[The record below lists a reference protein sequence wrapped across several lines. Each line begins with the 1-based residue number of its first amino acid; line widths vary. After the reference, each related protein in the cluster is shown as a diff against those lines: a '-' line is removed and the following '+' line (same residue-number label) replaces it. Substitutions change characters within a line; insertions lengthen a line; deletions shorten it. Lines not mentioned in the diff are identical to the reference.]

1 MIDLCYV
8 GNSSNDII
16 VVNNGIYNTLGG
28 SCIYSSFSSKTSF
41 DGKIAIISKVDSDTN
56 LLLKEKQ
63 IEFYGT
69 IVDRMT
75 EFIIDESKS
84 TCESQFYNTDVIKL
98 ETKIDINHLH
108 ISLRK
113 GVDVQNILESELLN
127 YNHLSVD
134 VMIHSVVDFI
144 PIIEKY
150 ASKIEILFCNINEY
164 NIIKK
169 YVKDI
174 PLVIVTNENKPVF
187 AITPT
192 NTISYNVRNN
202 YNIKSTTG
210 AGDSFIGGF
219 LSKYIINQDID
230 ESISQGTYNASKSIE
245 NIGPLLSI
253 ESCIDKT
260 TKSTLLPNNIIV
272 IGNSCAGKTTFID
285 YFKKYYN
292 IYSDIDDLEPLLEA
306 FMLDDLLY
314 QNKIEEFKKIK
325 NKLKYV
331 NKIWEEYNDNINS
344 INHYTK
350 PANLGDGHDIIR
362 PILWDYIIQ
371 MAVVNLET
379 HNIIQFSRGKDE
391 LYESQFSQNAYFRS
405 IKNFINNSKNNSN
418 SIIVNL
424 VSSLE
429 IRKNRNKIRFENGG
443 HYVSDDTMDNVY
455 SKDIF
460 EYTKTGKNFGYLLV
474 DGRTIPVYT
483 IVNDKTLSEIE
494 LNKFLE
500 YNINKVI
507 EYYNDFKEEKY
518 GIKKDSKRYLAKQIK

>member
-8 GNSSNDII
+8 GNSSNDKII
-16 VVNNGIYNTLGG
+16 VNNKTYNTLGG
-28 SCIYSSFSSKTSF
+28 SCIYSSFSSRTSF
-41 DGKIAIISKVDSDTN
+41 DGKISIISKVNSDIK
-56 LLLKEKQ
+56 LLLNERH

-84 TCESQFYNTDVIKL
+84 TCESPFYNADAIKL
-98 ETKIDINHLH
+98 ETKIDVNYLH

-113 GVDVQNILESELLN
+113 GVDVQNILENGLLS

-134 VMIHSVVDFI
+134 VMIHSVADFI

-174 PLVIVTNENKPVF
+174 SLIIVTNEDKPVL
-187 AITPT
+187 AITPID
-192 NTISYNVRNN
+192 TISYFVINN
-202 YNIKSTTG
+202 KNIKSTTG

-219 LSKYIINQDID
+219 LSKYIINQDIN
-230 ESISQGTYNASKSIE
+230 ESISQGIYNSGKSIE
-245 NIGPLLSI
+245 SIGPLLSTQL
-253 ESCIDKT
+253 CIDSI
-260 TKSTLLPNNIIV
+260 TKSILLPNNIIV
-272 IGNSCAGKTTFID
+272 IGNSCSGKTTFIN

-292 IYSDIDDLEPLLEA
+292 IYSDIDDLAPLLET

-325 NKLKYV
+325 NEIKYV

-350 PANLGDGHDIIR
+350 PANLGNGHDIIR

-371 MAVVNLET
+371 MAIVNPET

-405 IKNFINNSKNNSN
+405 IKNFIDNSENNSN

-424 VSSLE
+424 VSSLK
-429 IRKNRNKIRFENGG
+429 IRKNRNRIRFENGG

-460 EYTKTGKNFGYLLV
+460 EYTKTGENFGYLLV

-500 YNINKVI
+500 YNVNKVI
-507 EYYNDFKEEKY
+507 EYYNDFKEEKH
-518 GIKKDSKRYLAKQIK
+518 GIKKDSKRYLAK

>member
-1 MIDLCYV
+1 MTRYEKGDRNSKDERLTETASILNVSINSIKKYDYNKSIDL
-8 GNSSNDII
+8 
-16 VVNNGIYNTLGG
+16 IYTLMW
-28 SCIYSSFSSKTSF
+28 IEELIPNYYISFS
-41 DGKIAIISKVDSDTN
+41 
-56 LLLKEKQ
+56 
-63 IEFYGT
+63 
-69 IVDRMT
+69 
-75 EFIIDESKS
+75 
-84 TCESQFYNTDVIKL
+84 DV
-98 ETKIDINHLH
+98 
-108 ISLRK
+108 
-113 GVDVQNILESELLN
+113 
-127 YNHLSVD
+127 
-134 VMIHSVVDFI
+134 
-144 PIIEKY
+144 P
-150 ASKIEILFCNINEY
+150 NINELY
-164 NIIKK
+164 IVTIKK
-169 YVKDI
+169 FY
-174 PLVIVTNENKPVF
+174 NEWNIMRNKRF
-187 AITPT
+187 KRK
-192 NTISYNVRNN
+192 ISYKEYIKRKLN
-202 YNIKSTTG
+202 YDLKEV
-210 AGDSFIGGF
+210 GGF

-325 NKLKYV
+325 NELKYV

-350 PANLGDGHDIIR
+350 PANMGNGHDIIR

-371 MAVVNLET
+371 MAIVNPET

-405 IKNFINNSKNNSN
+405 IKNFIDNSENNSN

-424 VSSLE
+424 VSSLK
-429 IRKNRNKIRFENGG
+429 IRKNRNRIRFENGG

-460 EYTKTGKNFGYLLV
+460 EYTKTGENFGYLLV

-500 YNINKVI
+500 YNVNKVI
-507 EYYNDFKEEKY
+507 EYYNDFKEEKH

>member
-1 MIDLCYV
+1 MTRYEKEDRNPKDERLTEISSILNVSINSIKKYDYNKPIDLIYTLMWLEELIP
-8 GNSSNDII
+8 NYYINFSN
-16 VVNNGIYNTLGG
+16 
-28 SCIYSSFSSKTSF
+28 
-41 DGKIAIISKVDSDTN
+41 
-56 LLLKEKQ
+56 
-63 IEFYGT
+63 
-69 IVDRMT
+69 
-75 EFIIDESKS
+75 
-84 TCESQFYNTDVIKL
+84 
-98 ETKIDINHLH
+98 
-108 ISLRK
+108 
-113 GVDVQNILESELLN
+113 
-127 YNHLSVD
+127 
-134 VMIHSVVDFI
+134 I
-144 PIIEKY
+144 P
-150 ASKIEILFCNINEY
+150 NINELY
-164 NIIKK
+164 IVTIKK
-169 YVKDI
+169 FYDEWNI
-174 PLVIVTNENKPVF
+174 MRNKRF
-187 AITPT
+187 KRE
-192 NTISYNVRNN
+192 ISYKEYIKRKLN
-202 YNIKSTTG
+202 YDLKEV
-210 AGDSFIGGF
+210 GGF

-325 NKLKYV
+325 NEIKYV

-350 PANLGDGHDIIR
+350 PANLGNGHDIIR

-371 MAVVNLET
+371 MAIVNPET

-405 IKNFINNSKNNSN
+405 IKNFIDNSENNSN

-424 VSSLE
+424 VSSLK
-429 IRKNRNKIRFENGG
+429 IRKNRNRIRFENGG

-460 EYTKTGKNFGYLLV
+460 EYTKTGENFGYLLV

-500 YNINKVI
+500 YNVNKII
-507 EYYNDFKEEKY
+507 EYYNDFKEEKH

>member
-1 MIDLCYV
+1 MTRYEKEDRNPKDERLTEISSILNVSINSIKKYDYNKPIDLIYTLMWLEELIP
-8 GNSSNDII
+8 NYYINFSN
-16 VVNNGIYNTLGG
+16 
-28 SCIYSSFSSKTSF
+28 
-41 DGKIAIISKVDSDTN
+41 
-56 LLLKEKQ
+56 
-63 IEFYGT
+63 
-69 IVDRMT
+69 
-75 EFIIDESKS
+75 
-84 TCESQFYNTDVIKL
+84 
-98 ETKIDINHLH
+98 
-108 ISLRK
+108 
-113 GVDVQNILESELLN
+113 
-127 YNHLSVD
+127 
-134 VMIHSVVDFI
+134 I
-144 PIIEKY
+144 P
-150 ASKIEILFCNINEY
+150 NINELY
-164 NIIKK
+164 IVTIKK
-169 YVKDI
+169 FYDEW
-174 PLVIVTNENKPVF
+174 NNMRNKRLKREIF
-187 AITPT
+187 YKEYIEWKL
-192 NTISYNVRNN
+192 N
-202 YNIKSTTG
+202 YDLKEV
-210 AGDSFIGGF
+210 GGF

-325 NKLKYV
+325 NEIKYV

-350 PANLGDGHDIIR
+350 PANLGNGHDIIR

-371 MAVVNLET
+371 MAIVNPET

-405 IKNFINNSKNNSN
+405 IKNFIDNSENNSN

-424 VSSLE
+424 VSSLK
-429 IRKNRNKIRFENGG
+429 IRKNRNRIRFENGG

-460 EYTKTGKNFGYLLV
+460 EYTKTGENFGYLLV

-500 YNINKVI
+500 YNVNKII
-507 EYYNDFKEEKY
+507 EYYNDFKEEKH

>member
-1 MIDLCYV
+1 M
-8 GNSSNDII
+8 
-16 VVNNGIYNTLGG
+16 
-28 SCIYSSFSSKTSF
+28 
-41 DGKIAIISKVDSDTN
+41 
-56 LLLKEKQ
+56 
-63 IEFYGT
+63 
-69 IVDRMT
+69 
-75 EFIIDESKS
+75 
-84 TCESQFYNTDVIKL
+84 
-98 ETKIDINHLH
+98 
-108 ISLRK
+108 
-113 GVDVQNILESELLN
+113 
-127 YNHLSVD
+127 
-134 VMIHSVVDFI
+134 
-144 PIIEKY
+144 
-150 ASKIEILFCNINEY
+150 
-164 NIIKK
+164 
-169 YVKDI
+169 
-174 PLVIVTNENKPVF
+174 
-187 AITPT
+187 
-192 NTISYNVRNN
+192 
-202 YNIKSTTG
+202 
-210 AGDSFIGGF
+210 
-219 LSKYIINQDID
+219 SKYIINQDID
-230 ESISQGTYNASKSIE
+230 ESISQGIYNASKSIE

-405 IKNFINNSKNNSN
+405 IKNFIDNSENYSN

-429 IRKNRNKIRFENGG
+429 IRKNRNRIRFENGG
-443 HYVSDDTMDNVY
+443 HYVSDDTMDKVY

-483 IVNDKTLSEIE
+483 IVNDKTLNEIE

-500 YNINKVI
+500 YNVNKVI
-507 EYYNDFKEEKY
+507 EYYNDFKEENMEFKKIQKDIWQNKLNKGFNTTDVNKEFCLLY
-518 GIKKDSKRYLAKQIK
+518 GEVAEAYDAWKKKKDDLNEELADIAIYLMGLSEMLGFDLADEIEKKVSKNEKRVYKNIDGVNVRISD

>member
-1 MIDLCYV
+1 MTRYEKGDRNSKDERLTETASILNVSINSIKKYDYNKPIDL
-8 GNSSNDII
+8 
-16 VVNNGIYNTLGG
+16 IYTLMW
-28 SCIYSSFSSKTSF
+28 IEELIPNYYISFS
-41 DGKIAIISKVDSDTN
+41 
-56 LLLKEKQ
+56 
-63 IEFYGT
+63 
-69 IVDRMT
+69 
-75 EFIIDESKS
+75 
-84 TCESQFYNTDVIKL
+84 DV
-98 ETKIDINHLH
+98 
-108 ISLRK
+108 
-113 GVDVQNILESELLN
+113 
-127 YNHLSVD
+127 
-134 VMIHSVVDFI
+134 
-144 PIIEKY
+144 P
-150 ASKIEILFCNINEY
+150 NINELY
-164 NIIKK
+164 IVTIKK
-169 YVKDI
+169 FY
-174 PLVIVTNENKPVF
+174 NEWNIMRNKRF
-187 AITPT
+187 KRE
-192 NTISYNVRNN
+192 ISYKEYIKRKLN
-202 YNIKSTTG
+202 YDLKEV
-210 AGDSFIGGF
+210 GGF

-230 ESISQGTYNASKSIE
+230 ESISQWTYNASKSIE

-272 IGNSCAGKTTFID
+272 IGNSCAGKTTFTD

-325 NKLKYV
+325 NEIKYV

-350 PANLGDGHDIIR
+350 PANLGNGHDIIR

-371 MAVVNLET
+371 MAIVNPET

-405 IKNFINNSKNNSN
+405 IKNFIDNSENNSN

-424 VSSLE
+424 VSSLK

-460 EYTKTGKNFGYLLV
+460 EYTKTGENFGYLLV

-500 YNINKVI
+500 YNVNKII
-507 EYYNDFKEEKY
+507 EYYNDFKEEKH

>member
-1 MIDLCYV
+1 MTRHEKGDRNSKDEMLTETASILNASINSMKKYDYNKPIDL
-8 GNSSNDII
+8 
-16 VVNNGIYNTLGG
+16 IYTLMW
-28 SCIYSSFSSKTSF
+28 IEELIPNYYISFS
-41 DGKIAIISKVDSDTN
+41 
-56 LLLKEKQ
+56 
-63 IEFYGT
+63 
-69 IVDRMT
+69 
-75 EFIIDESKS
+75 
-84 TCESQFYNTDVIKL
+84 DV
-98 ETKIDINHLH
+98 
-108 ISLRK
+108 
-113 GVDVQNILESELLN
+113 
-127 YNHLSVD
+127 
-134 VMIHSVVDFI
+134 
-144 PIIEKY
+144 P
-150 ASKIEILFCNINEY
+150 NINELY
-164 NIIKK
+164 IVTIKK
-169 YVKDI
+169 FY
-174 PLVIVTNENKPVF
+174 NEWNIMRNKRF
-187 AITPT
+187 KRE
-192 NTISYNVRNN
+192 ISYKEYIKRKLN
-202 YNIKSTTG
+202 YDLKEV
-210 AGDSFIGGF
+210 GGF

-272 IGNSCAGKTTFID
+272 IGNSCAGKTTFTD

-325 NKLKYV
+325 NEIKYV

-350 PANLGDGHDIIR
+350 PANLGNGHDIIR

-371 MAVVNLET
+371 MAIVNPET

-405 IKNFINNSKNNSN
+405 IKNFIDNSENNSN

-424 VSSLE
+424 VSSLK
-429 IRKNRNKIRFENGG
+429 IRKNRNRIRFENGG

-460 EYTKTGKNFGYLLV
+460 EYTKTGENFGYLLV

-500 YNINKVI
+500 YNVNKVI
-507 EYYNDFKEEKY
+507 EYYNDFKEEKH
-518 GIKKDSKRYLAKQIK
+518 GIKKDSKRYLAK

>member
-1 MIDLCYV
+1 MTRYEKEDRNPKDERLTEISSILNVSINSIKKYDYNKPIDLIYTLMWLEELIP
-8 GNSSNDII
+8 NYYINFSN
-16 VVNNGIYNTLGG
+16 
-28 SCIYSSFSSKTSF
+28 
-41 DGKIAIISKVDSDTN
+41 
-56 LLLKEKQ
+56 
-63 IEFYGT
+63 
-69 IVDRMT
+69 
-75 EFIIDESKS
+75 
-84 TCESQFYNTDVIKL
+84 
-98 ETKIDINHLH
+98 
-108 ISLRK
+108 
-113 GVDVQNILESELLN
+113 
-127 YNHLSVD
+127 
-134 VMIHSVVDFI
+134 I
-144 PIIEKY
+144 P
-150 ASKIEILFCNINEY
+150 NINELY
-164 NIIKK
+164 IVTIKK
-169 YVKDI
+169 FYDEW
-174 PLVIVTNENKPVF
+174 NNMRNKRLKREIF
-187 AITPT
+187 YKEYIEWKL
-192 NTISYNVRNN
+192 N
-202 YNIKSTTG
+202 YDLKEV
-210 AGDSFIGGF
+210 GGF

-325 NKLKYV
+325 NEIKYV

-350 PANLGDGHDIIR
+350 PANLGNGHDIIR

-371 MAVVNLET
+371 MAIVNPET

-405 IKNFINNSKNNSN
+405 IKNFIDNSENNSN

-424 VSSLE
+424 VSSLK
-429 IRKNRNKIRFENGG
+429 IRKNRNRIRFENGG

-460 EYTKTGKNFGYLLV
+460 EYTKTGENFGYLLV

-500 YNINKVI
+500 CNVNKII
-507 EYYNDFKEEKY
+507 EYYNDFKEEKH

>member
-1 MIDLCYV
+1 MTRYEKGDRNSKDERLTETASILNVSINSIKKYDYNKSIDL
-8 GNSSNDII
+8 
-16 VVNNGIYNTLGG
+16 IYTLMW
-28 SCIYSSFSSKTSF
+28 IEELIPNYYISFS
-41 DGKIAIISKVDSDTN
+41 
-56 LLLKEKQ
+56 
-63 IEFYGT
+63 
-69 IVDRMT
+69 
-75 EFIIDESKS
+75 
-84 TCESQFYNTDVIKL
+84 DV
-98 ETKIDINHLH
+98 
-108 ISLRK
+108 
-113 GVDVQNILESELLN
+113 
-127 YNHLSVD
+127 
-134 VMIHSVVDFI
+134 
-144 PIIEKY
+144 P
-150 ASKIEILFCNINEY
+150 NINELY
-164 NIIKK
+164 IVTIKK
-169 YVKDI
+169 FY
-174 PLVIVTNENKPVF
+174 NEWNIMRNKRF
-187 AITPT
+187 KRK
-192 NTISYNVRNN
+192 ISYKEYIKRKLN
-202 YNIKSTTG
+202 YDLKEV
-210 AGDSFIGGF
+210 GGF

-292 IYSDIDDLEPLLEA
+292 IYSDMDDLEPLLEA

-325 NKLKYV
+325 NELKYV

-350 PANLGDGHDIIR
+350 PANMGNGHDIIR

-371 MAVVNLET
+371 MAIVNPET

-405 IKNFINNSKNNSN
+405 IKNFIDNSENNSN

-424 VSSLE
+424 VSSLK
-429 IRKNRNKIRFENGG
+429 IRKNRNRIRFENGG

-460 EYTKTGKNFGYLLV
+460 EYTKTGENFGYLLV

-500 YNINKVI
+500 YNVNKVI
-507 EYYNDFKEEKY
+507 EYYNDFKEEKH

>member
-8 GNSSNDII
+8 GNSSNDKI

-113 GVDVQNILESELLN
+113 GVDVQNILESEVLN

-192 NTISYNVRNN
+192 NTISYNVRNS

-292 IYSDIDDLEPLLEA
+292 IYSDIDDL
-306 FMLDDLLY
+306 
-314 QNKIEEFKKIK
+314 
-325 NKLKYV
+325 
-331 NKIWEEYNDNINS
+331 
-344 INHYTK
+344 
-350 PANLGDGHDIIR
+350 
-362 PILWDYIIQ
+362 
-371 MAVVNLET
+371 
-379 HNIIQFSRGKDE
+379 
-391 LYESQFSQNAYFRS
+391 
-405 IKNFINNSKNNSN
+405 
-418 SIIVNL
+418 
-424 VSSLE
+424 
-429 IRKNRNKIRFENGG
+429 
-443 HYVSDDTMDNVY
+443 
-455 SKDIF
+455 
-460 EYTKTGKNFGYLLV
+460 
-474 DGRTIPVYT
+474 
-483 IVNDKTLSEIE
+483 
-494 LNKFLE
+494 
-500 YNINKVI
+500 
-507 EYYNDFKEEKY
+507 
-518 GIKKDSKRYLAKQIK
+518 

>member
-1 MIDLCYV
+1 MIDLCYA
-8 GNSSNDII
+8 GNSSNDKI

-28 SCIYSSFSSKTSF
+28 SCIYSSFSSRTSF

-75 EFIIDESKS
+75 EFIIDESNS
-84 TCESQFYNTDVIKL
+84 ACESQFYNTDVIKL
-98 ETKIDINHLH
+98 ETKIDIDHLH

-113 GVDVQNILESELLN
+113 GVDIQNILKNELLN

-192 NTISYNVRNN
+192 NTISYNVMNN

-230 ESISQGTYNASKSIE
+230 ESISQGTYNASKSI
-245 NIGPLLSI
+245 L
-253 ESCIDKT
+253 
-260 TKSTLLPNNIIV
+260 
-272 IGNSCAGKTTFID
+272 
-285 YFKKYYN
+285 
-292 IYSDIDDLEPLLEA
+292 
-306 FMLDDLLY
+306 
-314 QNKIEEFKKIK
+314 
-325 NKLKYV
+325 
-331 NKIWEEYNDNINS
+331 
-344 INHYTK
+344 
-350 PANLGDGHDIIR
+350 
-362 PILWDYIIQ
+362 
-371 MAVVNLET
+371 
-379 HNIIQFSRGKDE
+379 
-391 LYESQFSQNAYFRS
+391 
-405 IKNFINNSKNNSN
+405 
-418 SIIVNL
+418 
-424 VSSLE
+424 
-429 IRKNRNKIRFENGG
+429 
-443 HYVSDDTMDNVY
+443 
-455 SKDIF
+455 
-460 EYTKTGKNFGYLLV
+460 
-474 DGRTIPVYT
+474 
-483 IVNDKTLSEIE
+483 
-494 LNKFLE
+494 
-500 YNINKVI
+500 
-507 EYYNDFKEEKY
+507 
-518 GIKKDSKRYLAKQIK
+518 

>member
-1 MIDLCYV
+1 MTRHEKGDRNSKDEMLTETASILNASINSIKKYDYNKPIDL
-8 GNSSNDII
+8 
-16 VVNNGIYNTLGG
+16 IYTLMW
-28 SCIYSSFSSKTSF
+28 IEELIPNYYISFS
-41 DGKIAIISKVDSDTN
+41 
-56 LLLKEKQ
+56 
-63 IEFYGT
+63 
-69 IVDRMT
+69 
-75 EFIIDESKS
+75 
-84 TCESQFYNTDVIKL
+84 DV
-98 ETKIDINHLH
+98 
-108 ISLRK
+108 
-113 GVDVQNILESELLN
+113 
-127 YNHLSVD
+127 
-134 VMIHSVVDFI
+134 
-144 PIIEKY
+144 P
-150 ASKIEILFCNINEY
+150 NINELY
-164 NIIKK
+164 IVTIKK
-169 YVKDI
+169 FY
-174 PLVIVTNENKPVF
+174 NEWNIMRNKRF
-187 AITPT
+187 KRE
-192 NTISYNVRNN
+192 ISYKEYIKRKLN
-202 YNIKSTTG
+202 YDLKEV
-210 AGDSFIGGF
+210 GGF

-245 NIGPLLSI
+245 NIGSLLSI

-325 NKLKYV
+325 NELKYV

-350 PANLGDGHDIIR
+350 PANLGNGHDIIR

-371 MAVVNLET
+371 MAIVNPET

-405 IKNFINNSKNNSN
+405 IKNFIDNSENNSN

-424 VSSLE
+424 VSSLK
-429 IRKNRNKIRFENGG
+429 IRKNRNRIRFENGG

-500 YNINKVI
+500 YNVNKVI
-507 EYYNDFKEEKY
+507 EYYNDFKEEKH

>member
-1 MIDLCYV
+1 MTRYEKEDRNSKDERLTETASILNVSINSIKKYDYNKPIDL
-8 GNSSNDII
+8 
-16 VVNNGIYNTLGG
+16 IYTLMW
-28 SCIYSSFSSKTSF
+28 IEELIPNYYISFS
-41 DGKIAIISKVDSDTN
+41 
-56 LLLKEKQ
+56 
-63 IEFYGT
+63 
-69 IVDRMT
+69 
-75 EFIIDESKS
+75 
-84 TCESQFYNTDVIKL
+84 DV
-98 ETKIDINHLH
+98 
-108 ISLRK
+108 
-113 GVDVQNILESELLN
+113 
-127 YNHLSVD
+127 
-134 VMIHSVVDFI
+134 
-144 PIIEKY
+144 P
-150 ASKIEILFCNINEY
+150 NINELY
-164 NIIKK
+164 IVTIKK
-169 YVKDI
+169 FY
-174 PLVIVTNENKPVF
+174 NEWNIMRNKRF
-187 AITPT
+187 KRE
-192 NTISYNVRNN
+192 ISYKEYIKRKLN
-202 YNIKSTTG
+202 YDLKEV
-210 AGDSFIGGF
+210 GGF

-325 NKLKYV
+325 NELKYV

-350 PANLGDGHDIIR
+350 PANLGNGHDIIR

-371 MAVVNLET
+371 MAVVNPET

-405 IKNFINNSKNNSN
+405 IKNFIDNSENNSN

-424 VSSLE
+424 VSSLK
-429 IRKNRNKIRFENGG
+429 IRKNRNRIRFENGG

-500 YNINKVI
+500 YNVNKVI
-507 EYYNDFKEEKY
+507 EYYNDFKEEKH

>member
-1 MIDLCYV
+1 MTRYEKGDRNSKDERLTETASINSMKKYDYNKPIDL
-8 GNSSNDII
+8 
-16 VVNNGIYNTLGG
+16 IYTLMW
-28 SCIYSSFSSKTSF
+28 IEELIPNYYISFS
-41 DGKIAIISKVDSDTN
+41 
-56 LLLKEKQ
+56 
-63 IEFYGT
+63 
-69 IVDRMT
+69 
-75 EFIIDESKS
+75 
-84 TCESQFYNTDVIKL
+84 DV
-98 ETKIDINHLH
+98 
-108 ISLRK
+108 
-113 GVDVQNILESELLN
+113 
-127 YNHLSVD
+127 
-134 VMIHSVVDFI
+134 
-144 PIIEKY
+144 P
-150 ASKIEILFCNINEY
+150 NINELY
-164 NIIKK
+164 IVTIKK
-169 YVKDI
+169 FY
-174 PLVIVTNENKPVF
+174 NEWNIMRNKRF
-187 AITPT
+187 KRE
-192 NTISYNVRNN
+192 ISYKEYIKRKLN
-202 YNIKSTTG
+202 YDLKEV
-210 AGDSFIGGF
+210 GGF

-245 NIGPLLSI
+245 NIGSLLSI

-292 IYSDIDDLEPLLEA
+292 IYSDIDDLEPLLET

-325 NKLKYV
+325 NELKYV

-350 PANLGDGHDIIR
+350 PANLGNGHDIIR

-371 MAVVNLET
+371 MAIVNPET

-405 IKNFINNSKNNSN
+405 IKNFIDNSENNSN

-424 VSSLE
+424 VSSLK
-429 IRKNRNKIRFENGG
+429 IRKNRNRIRFENGG

-460 EYTKTGKNFGYLLV
+460 EYTKTGENFGYLLV

-500 YNINKVI
+500 YNVNKVI
-507 EYYNDFKEEKY
+507 EYYNDFKEEKH

>member
-1 MIDLCYV
+1 MTRYEKGDRNSKDEMLTETASILNASINSMKKYDYNKPIDL
-8 GNSSNDII
+8 
-16 VVNNGIYNTLGG
+16 IYTLMW
-28 SCIYSSFSSKTSF
+28 IEELIPNYYISFS
-41 DGKIAIISKVDSDTN
+41 
-56 LLLKEKQ
+56 
-63 IEFYGT
+63 
-69 IVDRMT
+69 
-75 EFIIDESKS
+75 
-84 TCESQFYNTDVIKL
+84 DV
-98 ETKIDINHLH
+98 
-108 ISLRK
+108 
-113 GVDVQNILESELLN
+113 
-127 YNHLSVD
+127 
-134 VMIHSVVDFI
+134 
-144 PIIEKY
+144 P
-150 ASKIEILFCNINEY
+150 NINELY
-164 NIIKK
+164 IVTIKK
-169 YVKDI
+169 FY
-174 PLVIVTNENKPVF
+174 NEWNIMRNKRF
-187 AITPT
+187 KRE
-192 NTISYNVRNN
+192 ISYKEYIKRKLN
-202 YNIKSTTG
+202 YDLKEV
-210 AGDSFIGGF
+210 GGF

-272 IGNSCAGKTTFID
+272 IGNSCAGKTTFTD

-325 NKLKYV
+325 NEIKYV

-350 PANLGDGHDIIR
+350 PANLGNGHDIIR

-371 MAVVNLET
+371 MAIVNPET

-405 IKNFINNSKNNSN
+405 IKNFIDNSENNSN

-424 VSSLE
+424 VSSLK
-429 IRKNRNKIRFENGG
+429 IRKNRNRIRFENGG

-460 EYTKTGKNFGYLLV
+460 EYTKTGENFGYLLV

-500 YNINKVI
+500 YNVNKVI
-507 EYYNDFKEEKY
+507 EYYNDFKEEKH
-518 GIKKDSKRYLAKQIK
+518 GIKKDSKRYLAK

>member
-8 GNSSNDII
+8 GNSSNDKI

-75 EFIIDESKS
+75 EFIIDESRS

-150 ASKIEILFCNINEY
+150 ASKIEIFFCNINEY

-500 YNINKVI
+500 YNVNKVI

>member
-8 GNSSNDII
+8 GNSSNDKI
-16 VVNNGIYNTLGG
+16 VVNNEIYNTLGG

-63 IEFYGT
+63 IGFYGT
-69 IVDRMT
+69 VVDRMT
-75 EFIIDESKS
+75 EFIIDEEKS

-98 ETKIDINHLH
+98 ETKINVNHLH

-113 GVDVQNILESELLN
+113 GVDVQNILENELLN

-150 ASKIEILFCNINEY
+150 VSKIEILFCNINEY

-174 PLVIVTNENKPVF
+174 PLVIVTNENKPVL

-192 NTISYNVRNN
+192 NTISYNVMNN

-219 LSKYIINQDID
+219 LSRYIVNQNID
-230 ESISQGTYNASKSIE
+230 ESISQGTYNAYKSIE

-292 IYSDIDDLEPLLEA
+292 IYSDIDDLEPLLEI

-314 QNKIEEFKKIK
+314 QNKMEEFKKIK
-325 NKLKYV
+325 NELKYV
-331 NKIWEEYNDNINS
+331 SKIWEEYNDNINA

-350 PANLGDGHDIIR
+350 PANHGDGHDIIR
-362 PILWDYIIQ
+362 PILWDYLIQ
-371 MAVVNLET
+371 MAVVNSET

-405 IKNFINNSKNNSN
+405 IRTFIDNLENNGN

-429 IRKNRNKIRFENGG
+429 IRKNRNRIRFENGG
-443 HYVSDDTMDNVY
+443 HYVSDDTMDSVY
-455 SKDIF
+455 SKNIF
-460 EYTKTGKNFGYLLV
+460 KYTKTGKNFGYLLV
-474 DGRTIPVYT
+474 NGRNIPVYT
-483 IVNDKTLSEIE
+483 IINDKTLNEIE

-500 YNINKVI
+500 YNVNKVI
-507 EYYNDFKEEKY
+507 EYYNDFKEEKHE
-518 GIKKDSKRYLAKQIK
+518 IKKNSKRYLAK

>member
-1 MIDLCYV
+1 MIDLCYI
-8 GNSSNDII
+8 GNSSNDKII
-16 VVNNGIYNTLGG
+16 INNEIYNTLGG
-28 SCIYSSFSSKTSF
+28 SCIYSSFSSRTSF
-41 DGKIAIISKVDSDTN
+41 DGKIAIISKVDRDTN

-75 EFIIDESKS
+75 EFIIDESKT
-84 TCESQFYNTDVIKL
+84 TCESQFYNTDIIKL
-98 ETKIDINHLH
+98 ETKIDVNHLH

-113 GVDVQNILESELLN
+113 GVDVQSILENKLLN
-127 YNHLSVD
+127 YNHLSID

-174 PLVIVTNENKPVF
+174 PLVIVTNENKPII
-187 AITPT
+187 AITLT
-192 NTISYNVRNN
+192 NTISYNVMNN
-202 YNIKSTTG
+202 NNIKSTTG

-230 ESISQGTYNASKSIE
+230 ESISQGIYNSSKSIE

-253 ESCIDKT
+253 KSCIDNT
-260 TKSTLLPNNIIV
+260 TKSKLLPNNIIV

-285 YFKKYYN
+285 YFKNYYN
-292 IYSDIDDLEPLLEA
+292 IYSDIDDLAPLLET

-314 QNKIEEFKKIK
+314 QNRIEEFKKIK
-325 NKLKYV
+325 NKLKYI
-331 NKIWEEYNDNINS
+331 NNIWEEYNDNINS
-344 INHYTK
+344 IYHYTK
-350 PANLGDGHDIIR
+350 PAKQGDGHDIIR

-371 MAVVNLET
+371 MAVVNSET
-379 HNIIQFSRGKDE
+379 HNIIQFSRGRDR
-391 LYESQFSQNAYFRS
+391 LYELEFSENVYFRS
-405 IKNFINNSKNNSN
+405 IKSFINDLQNSDNC
-418 SIIVNL
+418 IIVNL

-429 IRKNRNKIRFENGG
+429 TRKNRNRIRFENGG

-460 EYTKTGKNFGYLLV
+460 EYTKTGENFGYLLV

-483 IVNDKTLSEIE
+483 IANDKTYSEIE
-494 LNKFLE
+494 LNEFLE
-500 YNINKVI
+500 YNVNKVI
-507 EYYNDFKEEKY
+507 EYYNDFKEER
-518 GIKKDSKRYLAKQIK
+518 IWN